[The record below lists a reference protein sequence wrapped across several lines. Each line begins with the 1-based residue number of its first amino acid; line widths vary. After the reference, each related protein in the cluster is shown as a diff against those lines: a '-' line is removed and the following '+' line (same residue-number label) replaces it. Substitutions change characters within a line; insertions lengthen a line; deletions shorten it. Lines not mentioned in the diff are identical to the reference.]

1 MQKKVKLI
9 TLSAILLAAKNALA
23 NPACAVCTVAVGA
36 SLEVARRYGFDD
48 AVVGVWAGAFLALL
62 GYWFILWFDKKGWNF
77 FGRNVLLMAVSVG
90 SIGAMYFEMPYQPT
104 VIGIF
109 YMDPLLFSTI
119 LGALTF
125 IYVSKFYQ
133 WMKAKNGGHAH
144 FPFEKVVL
152 PVLALALL
160 SVYFNYYPLSQ
171 SQISELGDVSDLYQ
185 FSEAE

>member
-1 MQKKVKLI
+1 MQKKLKLAA
-9 TLSAILLAAKNALA
+9 LMSALMMAKNALA

-62 GYWFILWFDKKGWNF
+62 GYWFILWFDKKGWQF
-77 FGRNVLLMAVSVG
+77 FGRDLLLMAVSVG
-90 SIGAMYFEMPYQPT
+90 TIGAMYFHIPYQPKI
-104 VIGIF
+104 IGIF

-152 PVLALALL
+152 PVVALVLL
-160 SVYFNYYPLSQ
+160 SVYFNYYPISQ
-171 SQISELGDVSDLYQ
+171 VQVQTLGDVSDLYQ
-185 FSEAE
+185 FSGE